1 MKFPKILSLLLLLS
15 LLLTLA
21 ACGGRT
27 RPTTDPTVTT
37 TAPTDPPVETT
48 VPTEPEETE
57 PVETQ
62 SQTREPEGTPLTLQ
76 ELGRIHWRMAED
88 KDGWYEAAL
97 AVPFAD
103 PLDVNCLYLV
113 GNGAP
118 NDPRTPSELTPEE
131 ETYLKQFK
139 ESPTEYSVCRIPRET
154 LENVLC
160 TYFPLTEEDLPLAG
174 AQSLVYYEATDC
186 YYAWLTGTETIL
198 PVFLEGYHM
207 PDGTIVLYYMD
218 AFEDPAILRRAVLQ
232 EDPEY
237 RVPYLVLEVT
247 IAEP

>member
-1 MKFPKILSLLLLLS
+1 MKNTKKVSVLLVLLAVLLALS
-15 LLLTLA
+15 
-21 ACGGRT
+21 ACASSDT
-27 RPTTDPTVTT
+27 SDTTPT
-37 TAPTDPPVETT
+37 TAPTDPPVDTT

-62 SQTREPEGTPLTLQ
+62 PQSREPEGTPLTLQ

-88 KDGWYEAAL
+88 KEGWYEAAL

-103 PLDVNCLYLV
+103 PLEVNCLYLV

-118 NDPRTPSELTPEE
+118 NGPRTPSELTPEE

-198 PVFLEGYHM
+198 PVFSEGYRM